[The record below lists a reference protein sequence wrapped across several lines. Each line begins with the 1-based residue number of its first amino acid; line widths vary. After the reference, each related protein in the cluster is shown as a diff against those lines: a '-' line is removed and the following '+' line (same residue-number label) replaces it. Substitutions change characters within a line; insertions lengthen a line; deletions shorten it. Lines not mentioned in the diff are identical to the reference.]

1 MLQQTH
7 HTLDNGIGS
16 FQDASPDYELAPVG
30 LGSFQGQ
37 AQKLADFGRNGDIY
51 VVHAAEGETVVPMEV
66 FDANPKV
73 KELLFG
79 QMREMGLDPQEFIV
93 GNELNSINPVTGM
106 PEFFFKSVF
115 RSVKKA
121 VKKIVKVVKKAAP
134 IVLPIAASMF
144 GVPFLGIPA
153 GSFAAS
159 FLGSGIGTLV
169 GGGSIKDA
177 FKSAIIGGGMASLG
191 AGLRGALSS
200 TGTFMGGL
208 EGSFTGLTPV
218 YNPGDFTSPIGY
230 QVGAIPTW
238 GTDSSILPG
247 IDATAL
253 GKGQAVSSAQWDK
266 ILGGD
271 VVGGITGEG
280 SLFGPEP
287 TKDSLGFVPIKPT
300 GSVAPNLSPNAA
312 AIQRGI
318 DRTRAAQGVGARAF
332 DASSVRYPP
341 GAFSGADLAPGDLS
355 PRITNAFDIQKA
367 VVPGARELTTW
378 EKGLQYTP
386 FAKSTYE
393 VPGQAGQYLVGDAAK
408 QAAGSAASLSKA
420 QEWLGPSATVS
431 DALKAGDVVAKEVIS
446 AGKQAAAATMPGMA
460 QKYGPA
466 LALGAGAAALGGAF
480 DPEEVP
486 QPTQKDLNL
495 VADLGPTGSDLYK
508 KDREKYDVA
517 QLSPTQ
523 FVPSGTPLIPTTFPA
538 LQGSEGGMAEFPRR
552 QMLVEGPGTETS
564 DDIPAMLSDGEFV
577 MNARS
582 VRGADPSGNGD
593 RYAGAKNLYDMMRNF
608 EMRA

>member
-271 VVGGITGEG
+271 VVGGVTGEG

-300 GSVAPNLSPNAA
+300 GSVTPNLSPNAA
-312 AIQRGI
+312 AIQR
-318 DRTRAAQGVGARAF
+318 AAQGVGAGTA
-332 DASSVRYPP
+332 VQYPP
-341 GAFSGADLAPGDLS
+341 AAFSGADLSPGDLS
-355 PRITNAFDIQKA
+355 SRITNAVDIQKA
-367 VVPGARELTTW
+367 FVPGARELTALET
-378 EKGLQYTP
+378 GLQYSP
-386 FAKSTYE
+386 FAKSIHE
-393 VPGQAGQYLVGDAAK
+393 VPGQAGQYLVGEPA
-408 QAAGSAASLSKA
+408 QRAASRVASLAKA
-420 QEWLGPSATVS
+420 QDILGPNATVV

-446 AGKQAAAATMPGMA
+446 AGKRAAAATMPGVA
-460 QKYGPA
+460 QKYGPT
-466 LALGAGAAALGGAF
+466 LALGAGAAYLGGAF
-480 DPEEVP
+480 DPPEEVP

-495 VADLGPTGSDLYK
+495 VADLGPTGPDLYK
-508 KDREKYDVA
+508 KNREKYDVA
-517 QLSPTQ
+517 QLSPTR

>member
-208 EGSFTGLTPV
+208 EGSLR
-218 YNPGDFTSPIGY
+218 D
-230 QVGAIPTW
+230 
-238 GTDSSILPG
+238 
-247 IDATAL
+247 
-253 GKGQAVSSAQWDK
+253 
-266 ILGGD
+266 
-271 VVGGITGEG
+271 
-280 SLFGPEP
+280 
-287 TKDSLGFVPIKPT
+287 
-300 GSVAPNLSPNAA
+300 
-312 AIQRGI
+312 
-318 DRTRAAQGVGARAF
+318 
-332 DASSVRYPP
+332 
-341 GAFSGADLAPGDLS
+341 
-355 PRITNAFDIQKA
+355 
-367 VVPGARELTTW
+367 
-378 EKGLQYTP
+378 
-386 FAKSTYE
+386 
-393 VPGQAGQYLVGDAAK
+393 
-408 QAAGSAASLSKA
+408 
-420 QEWLGPSATVS
+420 
-431 DALKAGDVVAKEVIS
+431 
-446 AGKQAAAATMPGMA
+446 
-460 QKYGPA
+460 
-466 LALGAGAAALGGAF
+466 
-480 DPEEVP
+480 
-486 QPTQKDLNL
+486 
-495 VADLGPTGSDLYK
+495 
-508 KDREKYDVA
+508 
-517 QLSPTQ
+517 
-523 FVPSGTPLIPTTFPA
+523 
-538 LQGSEGGMAEFPRR
+538 
-552 QMLVEGPGTETS
+552 
-564 DDIPAMLSDGEFV
+564 
-577 MNARS
+577 
-582 VRGADPSGNGD
+582 
-593 RYAGAKNLYDMMRNF
+593 
-608 EMRA
+608 